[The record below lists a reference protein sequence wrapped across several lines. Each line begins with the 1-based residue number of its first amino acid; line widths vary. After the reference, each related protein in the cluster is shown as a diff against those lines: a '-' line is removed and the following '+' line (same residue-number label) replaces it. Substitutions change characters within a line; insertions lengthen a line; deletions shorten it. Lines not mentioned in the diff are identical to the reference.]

1 MRLLGA
7 KILPISERSLL
18 CIPGNKEATI
28 QFAAQHWVSAANAAI
43 LARGQFR
50 VALSGGST
58 PQAIYQKLTSSYA
71 DQVDWER
78 VHLFWSDER
87 AVPPEHPDSNYHMA
101 MEVGFANMGIPPSQI
116 HRMVGEKDP
125 QAGAQAYEQ
134 LLRQELGE
142 EKFDLMML
150 GLGEDGHTAS
160 LFPGSTALQE
170 ESSWV
175 KACYVE
181 QKKSDRITL
190 TFPALHQSETMTIYA
205 LGPSKAEILRRAL
218 LGSDTPPLPSQRL
231 GTPSCPALWMAD
243 EAAASRLT

>member
-7 KILPISERSLL
+7 KILPINERSIL
-18 CIPGNKEATI
+18 CIPGDKEATI
-28 QFAAQHWVSAANAAI
+28 QFAAQHWVSAASSAI
-43 LARGQFR
+43 LARGRFR

-71 DQVDWER
+71 DQVDWKS

-87 AVPPEHPDSNYHMA
+87 AVPPEHPDSNYRMA
-101 MEVGFANMGIPPSQI
+101 MEAGFAKMGIPHSQI

-134 LLRQELGE
+134 LLRQNLGK

-160 LFPGSTALQE
+160 LFPGNAALQE
-170 ESSWV
+170 ESLWV

-190 TFPALHQSETMTIYA
+190 TFPALHHSETMAIYA
-205 LGPSKAEILRRAL
+205 LDASKAIILERVLRHKE
-218 LGSDTPPLPSQRL
+218 TPSLPSQRL
-231 GTPSCPALWMAD
+231 GTPSCPALWMVD
-243 EAAASRLT
+243 EAAAARLI